1 MTYRPTISSQSDLE
15 ATWRH
20 LMTPLGFRDHSVW
33 LMLIDADDR
42 PLPQLTEIGDAA
54 DVPDEA
60 QVAQL
65 GTFIGM
71 LVSDVLPGGRVA
83 FLRSRPG
90 SDGVTDA
97 DRSFAAAL
105 YAATAAAGV
114 PVGGGAPG
122 HRRRHHPAAD
132 GRRPAARLGLTPLG
146 SAP

>member
-1 MTYRPTISSQSDLE
+1 
-15 ATWRH
+15 
-20 LMTPLGFRDHSVW
+20 
-33 LMLIDADDR
+33 MLIDTDDR
-42 PLPQLTEIGDAA
+42 ALPQLTEIGDAV
-54 DVPDEA
+54 DVPDDA

-105 YAATAAAGV
+105 YAATTAAGV
-114 PVGGGAPG
+114 PAEVVHLATDV
-122 HRRRHHPAAD
+122 AV
-132 GRRPAARLGLTPLG
+132 TPLPMDDVLLRD
-146 SAP
+146 SA